1 MFQIYLTLLIVLL
14 SSCQSI
20 NSDLNNT
27 NKDSQEVITDHK
39 PFTDIPPDV
48 FPAEG
53 KMEILYQIS
62 LGGQTGLGTTANLEI
77 NLGEAGKVSVSQKS
91 KTQWHTINLK
101 HSYQRPV
108 VIMQP
113 LSYNAGSPSLVRIK
127 DVTSN
132 SFKFQIDEWDYLN
145 GSHSTEE
152 VSYIVLEEGVWSFKN
167 GVSFEVGKKLV
178 NHNFKQINLQLNL
191 TNPVILT
198 QSQTYNGAPAITT
211 RQRPSGNGFEV
222 RLQEEQAADG
232 IHGKESVGYV
242 AASQGQDRLGSVAIT
257 AGIKENVSHNFST
270 INFGF
275 GTVVEDQQPIFLAG
289 MQSYNGA
296 DPAGVRYK
304 NLTTSEVKVRVE
316 EEKSADT
323 ETLHANEDI
332 GYLLLAEIPPVTS
345 AWTKQFGTLDEDGTA
360 SADEANDVVTDG
372 NDNVIVVGS
381 TLGDLFASNL
391 GGHDAFLVKYNSE
404 GNVLWTKQFGTSSSD
419 HAMAV
424 SIDTSNN
431 IVVAGYTTGALTTNN
446 AGGIDVIV
454 RKYSSVGTIL
464 WTKQFGTSAND
475 DLFDVVVGNDDS
487 IVLVGRTKG
496 VLDGINMGGEDAF
509 LRKYS
514 TNGNVIWTKQFGT
527 TGNDFARAVEVD
539 SVGNVIVGAQTQGS
553 LEFGVANAGGSDI
566 VLRKYSSTG
575 TILWTKQFGT
585 SANDW
590 PQGIAVNSVDDIVI
604 AGAISSSGS
613 SDVFVR
619 KYGQNGNSL
628 WLRQFGTDNLDWAS
642 DVTINNLDEIIIVG
656 ETWGNLAK
664 SNPLAK
670 ADVFLHQLNGAGNAS
685 WTYQFGTVESDNAR
699 ALTTDTANG
708 IILVGKQAIDLPVGK
723 DFDIFSHKYVYP

>member
-1 MFQIYLTLLIVLL
+1 MFQIYLIILIVLL

-77 NLGEAGKVSVSQKS
+77 NLGEAGKVSVSQRS
-91 KTQWHTINLK
+91 KAQWHTINLK

-152 VSYIVLEEGVWSFKN
+152 VSYLVLEEGIWSFKN
-167 GVSFEVGKKLV
+167 GISFEVGKRLV

-242 AASQGQDRLGSVAIT
+242 AVSQGQDRLGGVAIT

-275 GTVVEDQQPIFLAG
+275 STVVEDQQPIFLAG

-345 AWTKQFGTLDEDGTA
+345 AWTKQFGTTESDSV
-360 SADEANDVVTDG
+360 SAIAVNSS
-372 NDNVIVVGS
+372 NQVIVVGTTEGSIES
-381 TLGDLFASNL
+381 TNFGITDIFVRKYSNSGNALWTRQFGTNSIDQANAVVVDSLDNIFVTGYTNGSLEGSNL
-391 GGHDAFLVKYNSE
+391 GIGDIFIRKYDTNGNVIWTRQFGTSSNEGAEAIAIDSNDHVVVAGYTWGTIESGNLGFRDIFVRKYNNN
-404 GNVLWTKQFGTSSSD
+404 GTVLWTKQFGSTNVDMARAIAIGSD
-419 HAMAV
+419 N
-424 SIDTSNN
+424 SIVIVGDTSGDL
-431 IVVAGYTTGALTTNN
+431 AGSNFGSDDAF
-446 AGGIDVIV
+446 V
-454 RKYSSVGTIL
+454 RKYHSNGNVVWTKQFGSFGIDSANGVAVNSNNQIVVVGETAGDLSSSNLGLQDVFVRQYDTDGNSL
-464 WTKQFGTSAND
+464 WTKQFGSADTDIANSVAIDND
-475 DLFDVVVGNDDS
+475 DNILVTGETYMGNNTGVYDVFIRQYDNNDN
-487 IVLVGRTKG
+487 VLWSQEFGTG
-496 VLDGINMGGEDAF
+496 VLDNDKAYGVAVDSNNNVFIAGFTQGDLENTNVGNNDAF
-509 LRKYS
+509 LRKY
-514 TNGNVIWTKQFGT
+514 
-527 TGNDFARAVEVD
+527 
-539 SVGNVIVGAQTQGS
+539 
-553 LEFGVANAGGSDI
+553 
-566 VLRKYSSTG
+566 
-575 TILWTKQFGT
+575 
-585 SANDW
+585 
-590 PQGIAVNSVDDIVI
+590 
-604 AGAISSSGS
+604 
-613 SDVFVR
+613 
-619 KYGQNGNSL
+619 
-628 WLRQFGTDNLDWAS
+628 
-642 DVTINNLDEIIIVG
+642 
-656 ETWGNLAK
+656 
-664 SNPLAK
+664 
-670 ADVFLHQLNGAGNAS
+670 
-685 WTYQFGTVESDNAR
+685 
-699 ALTTDTANG
+699 
-708 IILVGKQAIDLPVGK
+708 
-723 DFDIFSHKYVYP
+723 VYP